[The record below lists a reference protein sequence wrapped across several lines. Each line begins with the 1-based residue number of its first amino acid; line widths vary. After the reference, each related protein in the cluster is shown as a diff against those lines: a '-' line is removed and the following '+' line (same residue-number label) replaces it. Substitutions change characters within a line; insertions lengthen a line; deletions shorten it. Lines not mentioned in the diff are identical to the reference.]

1 MVSFGHNVSF
11 IYYQVNQIWSAEAA
25 AAAAAST
32 AAEAAAAVAGL
43 SGSH

>member
-25 AAAAAST
+25 AAAAST